1 MTTAVKIFA
10 HRGLVSA
17 VTLTKSQDTKDS
29 VFMLEQPYLARE
41 ALTAGG
47 AAVSSSAASA
57 PAQTNL
63 LSIEVED
70 SKTIRYEANPPNR
83 STAADANSPSLSG
96 KNQIM
101 FGQGWTLSVIEA

>member
-1 MTTAVKIFA
+1 MTAAVKIFA

-17 VTLTKSQDTKDS
+17 TTLTKSQDTKDS

-41 ALTAGG
+41 ALSATGT
-47 AAVSSSAASA
+47 AVSSAAATA

-70 SKTIRYEANPPNR
+70 GKTIRYEANPPGR
-83 STAADANSPSLSG
+83 AVSADANSPALSG
-96 KNQIM
+96 RNQIQ
-101 FGQGWTLSVIEA
+101 FGSGWTLSVIEA